1 MENKPEFICRCSSIG
16 KLMTDPREKGNG
28 QKYKESVSMLAELK
42 EKYANTANKET
53 KTAQNQLARI
63 HKLDQEVR
71 ILSRYKDE
79 IRLSKSTISVIHDW
93 MKDQLGYPRQ
103 ELRSK
108 YTQKGLLMEGD
119 AIDFIADHY
128 GWSGVKKNTERK
140 TDEYITGEADVVL
153 PDRVMDVKCSWSGD
167 SFPLMDTDIPI
178 DGYVWQG
185 LGYMA
190 LWGKDNFQ
198 LTYALMD
205 APDAIVDKEANR
217 VRYDLGLDEVDM
229 ELWEDIKS
237 MNTFSHLPAELRIK
251 SFYVDFNKDLIDRVH
266 ERVEIARKWVEGTNF
281 YQLWEQIKKK

>member
-1 MENKPEFICRCSSIG
+1 MENRPKFICRCSSIG
-16 KLMTDPREKGNG
+16 KLMTDPREKGNA

-71 ILSRYKDE
+71 ILSRHKDE

-119 AIDFIADHY
+119 AIGFIADHY

-190 LWGKDNFQ
+190 LWGKDSFQ

-229 ELWEDIKS
+229 ELWEDIKA

-251 SFYVDFNKDLIDRVH
+251 SFYIDFNKDLIDRVY
-266 ERVEIARKWVEGTNF
+266 ERVELARKWVEGTNF